1 MIGVQTC
8 ALPIFSPAISQE
20 YADLAKLR
28 NVSISYTLMLTP
40 MMLSLHDASV
50 YQRTLLEKAAAM
62 IDAGQLAV
70 KVSHILPLADAAK
83 AHRLIESGHTSGK
96 IVLSIG

>member
-1 MIGVQTC
+1 
-8 ALPIFSPAISQE
+8 
-20 YADLAKLR
+20 
-28 NVSISYTLMLTP
+28 MLTP
-40 MMLSLHDASV
+40 MMLGLHDAWV

-70 KVSHILPLADAAK
+70 KVSHILPLADAAE